1 MKQKIKEVQTK
12 LMKGLLDLVV
22 LQLLKAEPRHGYQII
37 VDIRKTFGVY
47 FGPSTIYPLL
57 NTLEE
62 KGYLESEWD
71 LENERPKKVYNLTSE
86 GGNLLDYTET
96 SLNHIFRKLSNI
108 GLNEVLVNNHLDKL
122 LCKTVKH
129 SEA

>member
-1 MKQKIKEVQTK
+1 MNQKMKEIRTK

-37 VDIRKTFGVY
+37 TDIRKTFKVY

-62 KGYLESEWD
+62 KGYVKSQWD
-71 LENERPKKVYNLTSE
+71 LENERPRKVYNLTTE
-86 GGNLLDYTET
+86 GKNLLGYTET
-96 SLNHIFRKLSNI
+96 SLNHICRKLGNL
-108 GLNEVLVNNHLDKL
+108 GLSEIFVRNHLSTP
-122 LCKTVKH
+122 LCRTIKNPKI
-129 SEA
+129 